1 LCPFGAIFFDDDA
14 KVSRINQV
22 LCQGCGVCAAACP
35 SDAITHNYFTT
46 EEITA
51 EIEGVLA

>member
-1 LCPFGAIFFDDDA
+1 M
-14 KVSRINQV
+14 NEV

-35 SDAITHNYFTT
+35 SGAIAHNYFTA
-46 EEITA
+46 EEIGA